1 MEGRDVRPGG
11 RVPEMRGAAAGAG
24 REVATVWTES
34 YRPDGVLMFFQHA
47 HGRQWHDGTVCDPQG
62 LQLPNGDLVIVTCR
76 RQPASCRIDR
86 QLIDRPAKLV
96 YESQVESPFDITKA
110 HAAIGGGGKQ
120 PRLCWMVHDRAHQRR
135 LLGEVDA
142 QFAGRHVPNLDLSR
156 RGSEK
161 ASIGT
166 EGQVPDQP
174 LVSVHRADALFR
186 FGVPELNER
195 IVRGGREPF
204 AVGTGGC
211 GPDSG

>member
-47 HGRQWHDGTVCDPQG
+47 HGRQWHDGSVCDPQG
-62 LQLPNGDLVIVTCR
+62 RQLPNGHLVIVTCR

-110 HAAIGGGGKQ
+110 HAAIGGSGKQ
-120 PRLCWMVHDRAHQRR
+120 PRLRCMVHDRAHQRR
-135 LLGEVDA
+135 LLGEIDT
-142 QFAGRHVPNLDLSR
+142 QFAGRYMPDFDFTGSR
-156 RGSEK
+156 GEK
-161 ASIGT
+161 LRVRA
-166 EGQVPDQP
+166 EGKIPDQP
-174 LVSVHRADALFR
+174 FMPAQRADAPFR
-186 FGVPELNER
+186 PGVPELNER
-195 IVRGGREPF
+195 IVRGG
-204 AVGTGGC
+204 
-211 GPDSG
+211 